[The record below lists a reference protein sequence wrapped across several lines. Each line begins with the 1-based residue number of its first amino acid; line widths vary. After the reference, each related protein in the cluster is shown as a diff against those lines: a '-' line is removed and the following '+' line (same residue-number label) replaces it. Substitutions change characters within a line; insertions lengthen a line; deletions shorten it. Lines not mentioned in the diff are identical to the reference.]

1 MDFQAILSIVIFVV
15 VLGIIISEKMNR
27 TIIAITGAVIIVITR
42 LIMSEN
48 VAEFVDF
55 NTLGVLSGM
64 MIIVGILKTT
74 GAFEYVSIVAAKLA
88 KGNPWKIILSFC
100 IITAVTSALL
110 DNVTTVLLIA
120 PMTLGITAV
129 LELDPIPFLIPQII
143 ASNIGGTATLIGD
156 PPNIMIGSAA
166 DIGFLDFIENLT
178 PVIIV
183 VFIVTMMLFK
193 VIYGKKL
200 VVSEK
205 NKKKIL
211 AFDEKKAI
219 QNLPLLVKSIIVLI
233 LVILG
238 FFLHE
243 ELNYSSGLV
252 AISGAVLLVLISGI
266 TVEET
271 LENIEWPTIFFFVG
285 LFVVVGGLEATGVI
299 EILAEKVLDMT
310 NGNLM
315 LTGIVILW
323 MSAIIS
329 AFLDN
334 IPFVAALI
342 PLIQHIGS
350 TGQMDVMPLWWA
362 ISLGAC
368 LGGNGTIIGASANVV
383 VAGLAERQGHKISYG
398 KYIRTGFPMM
408 VISVFI
414 SMIYL
419 IIFYFH

>member
-1 MDFQAILSIVIFVV
+1 MDFQAILSIVIFIV
-15 VLGIIISEKMNR
+15 VLGIIISEKLNR

-42 LIMSEN
+42 LVMSEN

-74 GAFEYVSIVAAKLA
+74 GAFEYVAIVAAKWA

-166 DIGFLDFIENLT
+166 DIGFIDFIKNLT
-178 PVIIV
+178 PVIVV
-183 VFIVTMMLFK
+183 VFIVTMTIFK

-200 VVSEK
+200 IVSEK
-205 NKKKIL
+205 NKKKVL

-219 QNLPLLVKSIIVLI
+219 QNLPLLKKSIFVLI
-233 LVILG
+233 LVVLG

-243 ELNYSSGLV
+243 ELDYPSGLV
-252 AISGAVLLVLISGI
+252 AIAGAMLLVLISGI
-266 TVEET
+266 SVEET

-285 LFVVVGGLEATGVI
+285 LFIVVGGLEATGVI
-299 EILAEKVLDMT
+299 EILAAKVLELT

-342 PLIQHIGS
+342 PLIQHIGA

-383 VAGLAERQGHKISYG
+383 VAGLAERQGHKIAYG
-398 KYIRTGFPMM
+398 KYIKTGFPMM

-419 IIFYFH
+419 IIFYFQ

>member
-1 MDFQAILSIVIFVV
+1 MDFQAILSIVVFVV
-15 VLGIIISEKMNR
+15 VLGLIISEKFDR
-27 TIIAITGAVIIVITR
+27 TIVAITGAVVIVITR
-42 LIMSEN
+42 LVLTQDATS
-48 VAEFVDF
+48 FVDF

-64 MIIVGILKTT
+64 MIIVGILKNT
-74 GAFEYVSIVAAKLA
+74 GAFEYVAIVAAKWA

-100 IITAVTSALL
+100 IITAITSAFL

-156 PPNIMIGSAA
+156 PPNIMIGSEA
-166 DIGFLDFIENLT
+166 GFGFMDFITNLT
-178 PVIIV
+178 PIIIV
-183 VFIVTMMLFK
+183 IFIVTMFIFK
-193 VIYGKKL
+193 LIYGNKL

-205 NKKKIL
+205 NKKKVM

-219 QNLPLLVKSIIVLI
+219 QDLPLLKKSIVVLI
-233 LVILG
+233 FVVIG

-243 ELNYSSGLV
+243 ELDYPSGLV
-252 AISGAVLLVLISGI
+252 AITGAVILVIMSKVTI
-266 TVEET
+266 EET
-271 LENIEWPTIFFFVG
+271 LHNIEWPTIFFFVG
-285 LFVVVGGLEATGVI
+285 LFIIVGGLESTGVI
-299 EILAEKVLDMT
+299 EMMASKVLALTD
-310 NGNLM
+310 GNLM

-342 PLIQHIGS
+342 PLIQTIGA
-350 TGQMDVMPLWWA
+350 TGQMDVTPLWWA

-368 LGGNGTIIGASANVV
+368 LGGNGTLIGASANVV
-383 VAGLAERQGHKISYG
+383 VAGLAEKQGHKITYG
-398 KYIRTGFPMM
+398 RYIKTGFPMM
-408 VISVFI
+408 IVSVFI

-419 IIFYFH
+419 IIFYFQ

>member
-1 MDFQAILSIVIFVV
+1 MDFQAILSIVVFVV
-15 VLGIIISEKMNR
+15 VLGLIISEKLNR
-27 TIIAITGAVIIVITR
+27 TIVAITGAVIIVITR
-42 LIMSEN
+42 LVLSEN
-48 VAEFVDF
+48 VTEFVDF
-55 NTLGVLSGM
+55 NTLGVLAGM

-74 GAFEYVSIVAAKLA
+74 GAFEYVAIVAAKWA

-156 PPNIMIGSAA
+156 PPNIMIGSEAG
-166 DIGFLDFIENLT
+166 IGFMDFITNLS
-178 PVIIV
+178 PIIFVI
-183 VFIVTMMLFK
+183 FTVTMIIFK
-193 VIYGKKL
+193 VLYGEKL
-200 VVSEK
+200 KVTEK
-205 NKKKIL
+205 NKKKVM

-219 QNLPLLVKSIIVLI
+219 QDLPLLKKSIFVLI
-233 LVILG
+233 IVVLG
-238 FFLHE
+238 FFFHE
-243 ELNYSSGLV
+243 ELDYPSGLV
-252 AISGAVLLVLISGI
+252 ALSGAVLLVLLSKVTI
-266 TVEET
+266 EET

-285 LFVVVGGLEATGVI
+285 LFVIVGGLEETGVI
-299 EILAEKVLDMT
+299 ELMASKVLELT

-323 MSAIIS
+323 MSALIS

-342 PLIQHIGS
+342 PLIQHIGA
-350 TGQMDVMPLWWA
+350 TGQMDITPLWWA
-362 ISLGAC
+362 VSLGAC
-368 LGGNGTIIGASANVV
+368 LGGNGTLIGASANVI
-383 VAGLAERQGHKISYG
+383 VAGLAEKQGHKISYG
-398 KYIRTGFPMM
+398 RYIKTGFPMM
-408 VISVFI
+408 IVSVFI

-419 IIFYFH
+419 IIFYFQ